1 MNASGHEH
9 RVVGMNASTAIGRR
23 GFLTGAAVLGAGLV
37 TAGCSGTYDFV
48 SGFTRSSGGTIPA
61 GIGTVVSGVGI
72 VNALQM
78 ASAVLGA
85 LPLVFVFLLAQ
96 RQIVE
101 GVAGMGLK

>member
-1 MNASGHEH
+1 MKL
-9 RVVGMNASTAIGRR
+9 STKQVAAGLL
-23 GFLTGAAVLGAGLV
+23 LTGLL
-37 TAGCSGTYDFV
+37 
-48 SGFTRSSGGTIPA
+48 A

-85 LPLVFVFLLAQ
+85 LPLVLVFLLAQ

-101 GVAGMGLK
+101 GVAGTGLK